1 MTATGRGS
9 PAVGRV
15 DEIVVDCR
23 DPANL
28 ATFWAALFGAESK
41 IRDATW
47 ATVRES
53 DSGLVVAFQQVPEP
67 KAGKN
72 RVHIDIR
79 VAHLGEAVAACVAL
93 GAAPDGPIRT
103 DDEGSFQVMTDPEGN
118 EFCLVI

>member
-1 MTATGRGS
+1 MTATGRES

-23 DPANL
+23 DPAKL
-28 ATFWAALFGAESK
+28 ATFWAGLFGVEPK

-47 ATVRES
+47 ATVRDPEG
-53 DSGLVVAFQQVPEP
+53 GLVVAFQEVPEP

-79 VAHLGEAVAACVAL
+79 VAHLEDAVAACVAL
-93 GAAPDGPIRT
+93 GAAADGPIRT
-103 DDEGSFQVMTDPEGN
+103 DDEGSFQVMSDPEGN

>member
-1 MTATGRGS
+1 MTSAGRQH

-15 DEIVVDCR
+15 DEIVIDCR
-23 DPANL
+23 DPAKL
-28 ATFWAALFGAESK
+28 ATFWADLFGVEPK

-53 DSGLVVAFQQVPEP
+53 DSGLVVAFQEVPEP

-79 VAHLGEAVAACVAL
+79 VAHLEEAVAACLAL
-93 GAAPDGPIRT
+93 GATTEGPIRT
-103 DDEGSFQVMTDPEGN
+103 DDEGSFQVMSDPEGN
-118 EFCLVI
+118 EFCLVN

>member
-1 MTATGRGS
+1 MRT
-9 PAVGRV
+9 AVGRV

-23 DPANL
+23 DPAML
-28 ATFWAALFGAESK
+28 ATFWGAVLGVAPN

-47 ATVRES
+47 ATVRDP
-53 DSGLVVAFQQVPEP
+53 DSALVVAFQEVPEP

-79 VAHLGEAVAACVAL
+79 VPHLEEAAAACVAL
-93 GAAPDGPIRT
+93 GATAEGPIKT
-103 DDEGSFQVMTDPEGN
+103 DDEGSFQVMFDPEGN

>member
-1 MTATGRGS
+1 MSSTGRTS

-28 ATFWAALFGAESK
+28 ATFWAALFGVEPK
-41 IRDATW
+41 IRDTSW

-53 DSGLVVAFQQVPEP
+53 DSGLRVAFQEVPEP
-67 KAGKN
+67 KVGKN

-79 VAHLGEAVAACVAL
+79 VAHLEEAVAACVAL
-93 GAAPDGPIRT
+93 GATAEGPIKA
-103 DDEGSFQVMTDPEGN
+103 DDEGWFQVMSDPEGN
-118 EFCLVI
+118 EFCLVV

>member
-1 MTATGRGS
+1 MTATGP

-23 DPANL
+23 DVSKL
-28 ATFWAALFGAESK
+28 ASFWGALFGVAPK

-47 ATVRES
+47 ATVRDAEG
-53 DSGLVVAFQQVPEP
+53 GLVVAFQEVAEP

-79 VAHLGEAVAACVAL
+79 VAHLEDAVAACVAL
-93 GAAPDGPIRT
+93 GAVTEGPIRT
-103 DDEGSFQVMTDPEGN
+103 DDEGLFQLMSDPEGN